1 MTQPA
6 TLCPNC
12 GGPVLFRWSSSVQ
25 TTCEHCRSILVR
37 TDLNLELVGS
47 VADLPLDSSPIQIGT
62 EGRYQGRSF
71 TVAGRIIYSYS
82 EGSWNEWH
90 VVFGD
95 GSSGWLSDAQS
106 RYAVTFRIE
115 NERLPVE
122 TAVSVGKVFNWQGT
136 EYTVTTITLA
146 HYRGV
151 QGELP
156 FPYWDKDVASF
167 ADMSSASGKF
177 ATLDYSDGE
186 AALYVGEMV
195 DFDAL
200 MLRNLKEAQAAP
212 GAKTQGLNCPGCGAA
227 ITLRALEKTVTVVC
241 GTCHAVLDAADPK
254 LTILQRYKG
263 KTQQEEPLIP
273 LGSRGKWRGTDYDVI
288 GFQKRV
294 GNADGETFSWR
305 EYVLFNLKKGFRY
318 FTEYNGH
325 WNDATPVSALPQQQ
339 GNRVQYLANSYAHFQ
354 TVTAHTGFVLGEFPW
369 QVRVGDEVEVADY
382 IAPPYVLSS
391 EKTGSEVTWTLGEY
405 VYGKD
410 IWKAFGLPGVAPK
423 PVGVF
428 ENQPSPARLSMV
440 QIWSAFA
447 VFASLVLIIFMVNES
462 LAAKEEVFKD
472 RYSFRQNAGSEASFV
487 TPIFQLKGRTSS
499 VELRTDAAVA
509 NQWIYLNYA
518 LINADTGQAYDVGR
532 EVSLYSGYDS
542 DGPWSEG
549 RQDDEVLLPSVPSG
563 RYYVRVEPE
572 SEARLGNI
580 NYSLTVTRDVP
591 SYALYLYA
599 LGALLV
605 PAILIAWRT
614 FNFEQMRWAESDH
627 PLVKGST

>member
-12 GGPVLFRWSSSVQ
+12 GAPVLFRWSSSVQ

-37 TDLNLELVGS
+37 TDVGLAMVGS

-62 EGRYQGRSF
+62 EGKYQNRSF

-90 VVFGD
+90 VVFSD

-106 RYAVTFRIE
+106 RYAVTFRTE

-122 TAVSVGKVFNWQGT
+122 TAVSVGKTFSWQGT
-136 EYTVTTITLA
+136 DYMVTTITLA

-156 FPYWDKDVASF
+156 FQYWDKKIASF
-167 ADMSSASGKF
+167 ADMSSTTGKF

-186 AALYVGEMV
+186 AALYIGEMV
-195 DFDAL
+195 DFDTL
-200 MLRNLKEAQAAP
+200 LLRNLKEAQAAP
-212 GAKTQGLNCPGCGAA
+212 EVKTRGLNCPGCGAA
-227 ITLRALEKTVTVVC
+227 LTIRALEKTVTVVC
-241 GTCHAVLDAADPK
+241 GNCHAILDATDPK

-273 LGSRGKWRGTDYDVI
+273 LGSHGKWRGTDYDVI

-294 GNADGETFSWR
+294 GNADGETFSWC
-305 EYVLFNLKKGFRY
+305 EYVLFNVKKGFRY
-318 FTEYNGH
+318 FAEYNGH
-325 WNDATPVSALPQQQ
+325 WNDATPVPALPQQQ
-339 GNRVQYLANSYAHFQ
+339 GRRVKYLANSYSHFQ
-354 TVTAHTGFVLGEFPW
+354 TVTVHTGFVLGEFPW
-369 QVRVGDEVEVADY
+369 QVKVGDEVEVADY

-391 EKTGSEVTWTLGEY
+391 EKTASETTWTLGEY

-410 IWKAFGLPGVAPK
+410 IWKAFGLEGTPPK

-428 ENQPSPARLSMV
+428 ENQPSPVRATMLH
-440 QIWSAFA
+440 IWSAFA
-447 VFASLVLIIFMVNES
+447 IFASLVLVILILNEM
-462 LAAKEEVFKD
+462 LAGKQEVFKD
-472 RYSFRQNAGSEASFV
+472 SYSFRQNASPEPSFV
-487 TPIFQLKGRTSS
+487 TPIFELKGRTSS
-499 VELRTDAAVA
+499 VELRTDALIS

-542 DGPWSEG
+542 DGGWSEG
-549 RQDDEVLLPSVPSG
+549 SQNDEVLLPSVPSG

-572 SEARLGNI
+572 SEAKLGNI
-580 NYSLTVTRDVP
+580 NYSLTITRDVP

-627 PLVKGST
+627 PLLKGDT